1 MKHITLGALLLIGAT
16 SLNAQVFTS
25 DLESWTDGLP
35 DGFVGARNN
44 LSTDSIFQETN
55 NPHSGT
61 SAVRLQLSTG
71 THKRFSTVAQSV
83 TAGASYDI
91 TFWVRGT
98 GSIRTG
104 IYDGRPTGSGYATY
118 NDYVELVAADW
129 QEVTQT
135 VSAEMTAT
143 DAEFIFSILATGG
156 PDHLVVDDVTIS
168 DGVVVPPTEATIYEI
183 QYTEDASGDSP
194 LMNTNVIT
202 MGIVTGAK
210 AGTGYF
216 LQDGT
221 GPWNG
226 IFVNDATNNPVR
238 GDMVHVTASVQENFG
253 FTRLT
258 SVSAFMVMS
267 SGNAEPAPEVLDPT
281 SASQEQWESV
291 LVTVPD
297 VECTGAPNNFAEWP
311 ITNWLGS
318 MLVDDVLYAYT
329 PTVGAFYNVTGPT
342 QYAFSAWRVLPRDVN
357 DVSVGSGV
365 TENFA
370 IDVNIFPNPAT
381 ELVRVTLPAGTGRA
395 QFVLMDAAGR
405 MVANEVTATDRAML
419 NVRDLANGVYLLTV
433 RTEAGISTERI
444 SVQH

>member
-25 DLESWTDGLP
+25 DLESWTDGVP
-35 DGFVGARNN
+35 DGFVGAKTN
-44 LSTDSIFQETN
+44 LSADSIFQETN
-55 NPHSGT
+55 NPHSGS
-61 SAVRLQLSTG
+61 SAVRLQLSSG

-135 VSAEMTAT
+135 VTAEMTAS

-168 DGVVVPPTEATIYEI
+168 DGVVMPPTEATIYEI
-183 QYTEDASGDSP
+183 QYTEDPSGDSP

-210 AGTGYF
+210 AGVGYF
-216 LQDGT
+216 LQDGA

-226 IFVNDATNNPVR
+226 IFVNDAVNNPAQ
-238 GDMVHVTASVQENFG
+238 GDMVHVTASVQENFDY
-253 FTRLT
+253 TRLT
-258 SVSAFMVMS
+258 SVSMYMVMS
-267 SGNAEPAPEVLDPT
+267 SGNTVPAPEVLDPT

-291 LVTVPD
+291 LVTIPD
-297 VECTGAPNNFAEWP
+297 VECTGAPNQFGEWP

-329 PTVGAFYNVTGPT
+329 PTVGAFYSITGPT
-342 QYAFSAWRVLPRDVN
+342 QFSFSAWRVLPRDVN

-365 TENFA
+365 TENVDIHVA
-370 IDVNIFPNPAT
+370 IFPNPAT
-381 ELVRVTLPAGTGRA
+381 DLVRVTLPAASGRA
-395 QFVLMDAAGR
+395 ELVLVDAAGR
-405 MVANEVTATDRAML
+405 MVMNDVTATDNAVL
-419 NVRDLANGVYLLTV
+419 NVGDLANGVYLLTV
-433 RTEAGISTERI
+433 RTEAGISTEHI

>member
-16 SLNAQVFTS
+16 SMNAQVFTS

-55 NPHSGT
+55 NPHSGS

-71 THKRFSTVAQSV
+71 THKRFTTVAQSV

-104 IYDGRPTGSGYATY
+104 IYDGRPTGSGYAAY

-135 VSAEMTAT
+135 VSAEMTTAE
-143 DAEFIFSILATGG
+143 AEFILSILGTVG

-183 QYTEDASGDSP
+183 QYTEDTSGDSP

-226 IFVNDATNNPVR
+226 IFVNDATNAPVR
-238 GDMVHVTASVQENFG
+238 GDLVEVTASVQENFG

-258 SVSAFMVMS
+258 GVSAFMVMS

-318 MLVDDVLYAYT
+318 MLVDDVLYEYT

-365 TENFA
+365 TENFT
-370 IDVNIFPNPAT
+370 IDMNIFPNPAT
-381 ELVRVTLPAGTGRA
+381 DLMRVTLPAGTGRA
-395 QFVLMDAAGR
+395 QLFLMDAAGR
-405 MVANEVTATDRAML
+405 MVMNDVNATDRAVL